1 MAALYIVYFYFPR
14 CRDTHNRFC
23 YSISFYLKLKKQIT
37 EENKQKLQTLPLKIF
52 ICVQMT
58 YEQSEHVI
66 EDTSVCLSNHA
77 QVQTGVDKAY
87 TVIR

>member
-1 MAALYIVYFYFPR
+1 MQHIWRYGKK
-14 CRDTHNRFC
+14 CC
-23 YSISFYLKLKKQIT
+23 SISFYLKLKKQIT
-37 EENKQKLQTLPLKIF
+37 EENKQKLQILPLKIF

-66 EDTSVCLSNHA
+66 EDTPVCLSNRA
-77 QVQTGVDKAY
+77 QVQPGVDKAY

>member
-1 MAALYIVYFYFPR
+1 
-14 CRDTHNRFC
+14 
-23 YSISFYLKLKKQIT
+23 LKLKKQIT

-52 ICVQMT
+52 ICAQMT

-66 EDTSVCLSNHA
+66 EDTPVCLSNHA
-77 QVQTGVDKAY
+77 QVQPGVDKAY